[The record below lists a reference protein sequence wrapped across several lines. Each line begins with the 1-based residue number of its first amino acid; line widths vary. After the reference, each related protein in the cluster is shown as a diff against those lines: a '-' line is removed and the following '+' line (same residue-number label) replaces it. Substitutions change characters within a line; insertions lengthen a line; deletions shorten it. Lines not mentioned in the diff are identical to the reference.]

1 MQNGRERDER
11 KILNLKERGGGGGG
25 WNLLKNVNQTLCA
38 KKAKRPP
45 RARSQHLVGAIRK
58 FKIAQ
63 VKVVNVNGMGVI
75 DKTAENNALNILGK
89 SSC

>member
-11 KILNLKERGGGGGG
+11 KILNLKERGGGGGGGGG

-45 RARSQHLVGAIRK
+45 RGR
-58 FKIAQ
+58 
-63 VKVVNVNGMGVI
+63 
-75 DKTAENNALNILGK
+75 NI
-89 SSC
+89 

>member
-1 MQNGRERDER
+1 MSLRRMDIIESE
-11 KILNLKERGGGGGG
+11 
-25 WNLLKNVNQTLCA
+25 TTA
-38 KKAKRPP
+38 
-45 RARSQHLVGAIRK
+45 ARSQHLVGAIRK

-63 VKVVNVNGMGVI
+63 VKLVNVNAMGVI